1 MLCIRQI
8 LTGEQRGQAKTKGG
22 RPKELKGVATFCADF
37 FIGDEQCECAH
48 VTTLPA
54 KAHQHTALVR
64 VGCKAVQ
71 RLFVDLSRGTETIAV
86 T

>member
-1 MLCIRQI
+1 ML
-8 LTGEQRGQAKTKGG
+8 E
-22 RPKELKGVATFCADF
+22 GVATFGADV
-37 FIGDEQCECAH
+37 FIGDEQRECAH

-54 KAHQHTALVR
+54 KAHQHTALAR

>member
-1 MLCIRQI
+1 MLER
-8 LTGEQRGQAKTKGG
+8 
-22 RPKELKGVATFCADF
+22 VATFGADV
-37 FIGDEQCECAH
+37 FIGDEQRECAH

-54 KAHQHTALVR
+54 KAHQHTALAR

-71 RLFVDLSRGTETIAV
+71 RLFVDLFLGTETIAV